1 MVQFSAYNLI
11 LKSTLFP
18 TRVLKILNECVVDLS
33 QKKIPISI
41 GNRMSRCLVI
51 LHFLFKSGSMTPNG
65 GEPFSYATYFQYA
78 NEEPKA
84 GEGPLNG
91 DLTNSK

>member
-11 LKSTLFP
+11 LKSTHFLKGF
-18 TRVLKILNECVVDLS
+18 LKILNECVVDLS
-33 QKKIPISI
+33 RKKIPISI

-51 LHFLFKSGSMTPNG
+51 PLFKYSSMTPNRSK
-65 GEPFSYATYFQYA
+65 PFSYATYFQYA